1 MELSGTTGSSSSLS
15 NVSHRRKRF
24 ATKVRTGCITC
35 KIRRIKCD
43 EAKPSCYRCTSTGRK
58 CDGYS
63 LVPSP
68 GPRGDPI
75 VRQALYMFRTKIALS
90 IASAADVGFW
100 TCDILQTAEA
110 YKTVQHAVAALAA
123 AYHSSI
129 LSDSGDRMERQH
141 FALTQYN
148 KAISLLQNCINT
160 PKSLTMEHRIVILMT
175 NIVFICI
182 CAVRGSRREACLH
195 LRSGLS
201 LLQTWQSG
209 IRKVVSSKTMI
220 TPIQGLTTIYT
231 QLDTQARAIIGACI
245 LNKANPWR
253 PHAAAIDD
261 WGSGNLQTVMGAISQ
276 LERLYNCFV
285 QAMPSSE
292 SVESEP
298 YDRSQLLG
306 KYRKQLQ
313 TWDLN
318 FDRLTSGT
326 DRPGFTK
333 ALHLRRLLAGAYLE
347 MKLNRGDNS
356 GNYQRWVNEILNLA
370 QEIVQDPGPPKTEV
384 AFTPIGGLVEALY
397 FVATE
402 AQDDN
407 IKTKAI
413 ELLEKYP
420 VIEGLW
426 GSSIARAALNGEAV
440 SY

>member
-1 MELSGTTGSSSSLS
+1 MEPSGTIGSSGSLC
-15 NVSHRRKRF
+15 NVSHRQKRF
-24 ATKVRTGCITC
+24 ATKVRTGCTTC
-35 KIRRIKCD
+35 KIKCD

-68 GPRGDPI
+68 APRGDPT

-100 TCDILQTAEA
+100 TYDILQTAEA
-110 YKTVQHAVAALAA
+110 FKTVQHAVAALAA

-129 LSDSGDRMERQH
+129 LSDGGDRMERQH

-182 CAVRGSRREACLH
+182 CAVQGSRREACLH

-201 LLQTWQSG
+201 LLRTWQSG
-209 IRKVVSSKTMI
+209 IRKVVGSRATI
-220 TPIQGLTTIYT
+220 APIQGLTTIYT

-245 LNKANPWR
+245 LNKASPWL

-261 WGSGNLQTVMGAISQ
+261 WGSGNLQTVTEAISQ
-276 LERLYNCFV
+276 LERLYSCFV
-285 QAMPSSE
+285 QAMPTSE
-292 SVESEP
+292 SVESAP
-298 YDRSQLLG
+298 YDRSQLLA

-318 FDRLTSGT
+318 FDRLTSGP

-333 ALHLRRLLAGAYLE
+333 TLHLRRLLAGAYLE
-347 MKLNRGDNS
+347 MKLNGGGDL
-356 GNYQRWVNEILNLA
+356 GYYQQRVNDILNLA
-370 QEIVQDPGPPKTEV
+370 QEIVQDPGSPKIAV
-384 AFTPIGGLVEALY
+384 AFTPVGGLVEALY

-402 AQDDN
+402 AKDDGT
-407 IKTKAI
+407 KTKAI
-413 ELLEKYP
+413 GLLEKYP
-420 VIEGLW
+420 IVEGLW